1 MKHENR
7 RYNKDET
14 SKEFYVRRKNEMN
27 EILESKEWKA
37 WYKKSWE
44 EYRTVNGLSNN
55 TKR

>member
-14 SKEFYVRRKNEMN
+14 SKEFYIRRKNEMS
-27 EILESKEWKA
+27 EVLESKEWKA

-55 TKR
+55 TK